1 MNWTRATILGLAVLA
16 GTLPV
21 AALAFG
27 ASAKSGIGRMT
38 VAPDILFAGTTANQV
53 TFTFTADSSSLR
65 GQTLIE
71 FPRGW
76 SVPQRSNPSGPG
88 YVEVK
93 PGQCSASTKIA
104 SIGIR
109 RVTIATACGRR
120 QAYQLV
126 YANVTA
132 PQFTADGYIFLTS
145 TRSLASGKKAKFRPL
160 LPSKQPVIKVRGGP
174 PVGLLVQTTSV
185 ATVGTAFSVTVRAV
199 DAYGNNAYP
208 YTGTVQLASTDLA
221 ATIPAPYSLG
231 PTDAAQHTFAGAVL
245 RTAGT
250 QTITATDS
258 NGLSATSPPIT
269 VVPPSG

>member
-1 MNWTRATILGLAVLA
+1 VNAARLSVAGLALLGCVF
-16 GTLPV
+16 
-21 AALAFG
+21 AATAFG
-27 ASAKSGIGRMT
+27 ANRSSGIGRMT
-38 VAPDILFAGTTANQV
+38 VVPDVLYAGTSGNQV

-76 SVPQRSNPSGPG
+76 SAPQRSEASGPG

-104 SIGIR
+104 SIGVR
-109 RVTIATACGRR
+109 RVTIATSCGRHK
-120 QAYQLV
+120 AYQLI
-126 YANVTA
+126 YSNVTA
-132 PQFTADGYIFLTS
+132 PRLTADGYIFLTS

-160 LPSKQPVIKVRGGP
+160 LPRKQPVVKVRGGT
-174 PVGLLVQTTSV
+174 PVGLIVQTTSV
-185 ATVGTAFSVTVRAV
+185 ATAGTAFSVTVRAV

-208 YTGTVQLASTDLA
+208 YTGTVQLASSDAA
-221 ATIPAPYSLG
+221 ATIPAPYSIG

-258 NGLSATSPPIT
+258 NGLHATSPPIT
-269 VVPPSG
+269 VVPPS